1 MPRCHEL
8 PAGPRAVSA
17 VTPHV
22 FVMTA
27 LLMLLLTPR
36 GCWGCQCCQ
45 HTVASQGKF
54 SLAGQHNDLE
64 AMALAMIFMYF
75 YFSVLFM
82 DL

>member
-1 MPRCHEL
+1 
-8 PAGPRAVSA
+8 
-17 VTPHV
+17 
-22 FVMTA
+22 
-27 LLMLLLTPR
+27 MLLLTPR

-64 AMALAMIFMYF
+64 AVALAMIFMYF